1 MQISEAGIKFI
12 KSFEG
17 FAAYPY
23 NDNGRMAWGY
33 GHDQQGSEPVPMQVT
48 QEQADALLRQD
59 LATIYEPAV
68 NALVPASCTQ
78 NQFDACCDFAYNLG
92 TSSLR
97 MMLSHGWNNVPVQML
112 LWDHVDGKVDP
123 GLAARRQAEVELF
136 NS

>member
-1 MQISEAGIKFI
+1 MQISEAGIEFI
-12 KSFEG
+12 EANEG
-17 FAAYPY
+17 LALRPH

-48 QEQADALLRQD
+48 QEQADALLRHD
-59 LATIYEPAV
+59 LATCYEPAV
-68 NALVPASCTQ
+68 NALIPATCTQ
-78 NQFDACCDFAYNLG
+78 GQFDALVDFCYNLG
-92 TSSLR
+92 ASSLR
-97 MMLSHGWNNVPVQML
+97 MMLSHGWENVPAQML